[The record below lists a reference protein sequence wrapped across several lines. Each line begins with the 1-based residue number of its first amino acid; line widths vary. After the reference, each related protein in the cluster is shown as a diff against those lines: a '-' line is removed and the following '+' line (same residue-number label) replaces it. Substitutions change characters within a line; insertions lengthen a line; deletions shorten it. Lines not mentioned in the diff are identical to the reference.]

1 MTATNQT
8 ATAVD
13 SVGREECGSE
23 TIKKPANAGRK
34 GPVSDLET
42 TLHTQGISWSHDG
55 SLEKLI
61 SLIWCLGQ
69 RLREMGV
76 GIKGP

>member
-13 SVGREECGSE
+13 SVGREEGGSE
-23 TIKKPANAGRK
+23 TIKKPASEERI
-34 GPVSDLET
+34 GPVLDLET

-55 SLEKLI
+55 SLDMLI
-61 SLIWCLGQ
+61 SLTWCLGQ
-69 RLREMGV
+69 RLGEMGV